1 MQKLKVVLTL
11 SAYDD
16 LDRITDYLIGRD
28 EAAAEKT
35 YRRIMDSAKKLGI
48 FPQMGMLIEDAT
60 LRSEGH
66 RKLVVD
72 DFAMVYRIFEEN
84 VVIYHVFNCRQDYGK
99 IFQLRSSEK

>member
-1 MQKLKVVLTL
+1 MQRLEVVLTL

-16 LDRITDYLIGRD
+16 LDRITDYLIERD

-35 YRRIMDSAKKLGI
+35 YRRIMDSTKQLST
-48 FPQMGMLIEDAT
+48 FPQMGTLMEDAE

-72 DFAMVYRIFEEN
+72 DFVVVYRIFEEN
-84 VVIYHVFNCRQDYGK
+84 VVVYHVFNCLQDYGK
-99 IFQLRSSEK
+99 VFQPRSKER

>member
-1 MQKLKVVLTL
+1 MQGLKVVLTL

-16 LDRITDYLIGRD
+16 LDRITDYLLERN

-35 YRRIMDSAKKLGI
+35 YRRIMDSAKKLGA
-48 FPQMGMLIEDAT
+48 FPQMGSLMEDAE

-72 DFAMVYRIFEEN
+72 DFVVVYRIFAES
-84 VVIYHVFNCRQDYGK
+84 VVVYHVFNCRQDYGK
-99 IFQLRSSEK
+99 IFLPRNKGT